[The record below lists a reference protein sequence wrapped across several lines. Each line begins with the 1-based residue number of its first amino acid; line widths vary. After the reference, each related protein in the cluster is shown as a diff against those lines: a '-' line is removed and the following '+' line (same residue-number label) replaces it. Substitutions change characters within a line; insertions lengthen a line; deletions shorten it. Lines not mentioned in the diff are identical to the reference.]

1 MPIILKRWLPP
12 VIWGLMII
20 VLSLMPAG
28 GGNTFLFGI
37 PHIDKLAHFGI
48 YAVWTFLI
56 CLSLDRNTKGSLK
69 KIGWIAFLTGAVLGI
84 LLELGQYAMTFGRSY
99 EIGDIIANTI
109 GSLAGVLVRKPKKN
123 LADKIK

>member
-1 MPIILKRWLPP
+1 MLTLSKRWLPP
-12 VIWGLMII
+12 LIWGLLII

-37 PHIDKLAHFGI
+37 PHIDKIAHFGI

-56 CLSLDRNTKGSLK
+56 CRAMDGGMKGSLK
-69 KIGWIAFLTGAVLGI
+69 KSGWIVFLVGAVIGL

-109 GSLAGVLVRKPKKN
+109 GSLAGVIAGKVAGRNRKS
-123 LADKIK
+123 